1 METIERIKEAEKVT
15 NQSPTEAQKK
25 AGNYS
30 KGKVSIRGF
39 PISVENPIGSIR
51 SGIDKD
57 GNEWSNTTKHTYGY
71 FRGTV
76 GKDGDPIDVYLGD
89 NFDDF
94 DVYVIDQI
102 DPTTRAFDEHKVM
115 FGFNTPEEAKEAYFS
130 EFEDDWG
137 GFGSITTMTLKYFQ
151 KWLYN
156 RTLTQRPANRLKLQ
170 IGNSIVSVGTVN
182 KEPIIAHASMMEEVV
197 EGVTL
202 KNIQSQVPKEFDI
215 LILEIGSPGGN
226 VLEGFRIM
234 EYLNGLSEQGKS
246 VVTVVSANAY
256 SIASLIMLV
265 ADYRAISNHGEVMI
279 HNPMVPTLQFA
290 DASTLEKYASE
301 LRDLENVLVQLYCM
315 FTGLEP
321 EVIKDMMSKETFIK
335 PDEAVELGFMD
346 EVLNMNK
353 KPYVSASKSTKHKVI
368 NMSKT
373 INILRRVI
381 SMVNGSEFVNQ
392 VYDTVDGESIEI
404 FQSDQSGYKVGDR
417 VSVEEGTYKL
427 SDGTIKV
434 DDYIIVE
441 IDKSAAE
448 APAEEVPVVETPV
461 DEFNEGP
468 APKEPV
474 AEEIPAKEV
483 PVAEET
489 TVVETPV
496 ETPVSEEIP
505 VEEEGVVAKLQAVV
519 SEMQETIKGLQKQI
533 TEMTNKNIEEKVVEI
548 SNELGKMKVES
559 KEFEEMATEAIDKIA
574 SHASSVWNSGKPE
587 ITQIPQ
593 GNSIFK
599 RALAAKKLATA
610 RNQ

>member
-39 PISVENPIGSIR
+39 PISIENPIGSIR
-51 SGIDKD
+51 RGIDKD

-115 FGFNTPEEAKEAYFS
+115 FGFNTPEEAKEAYLS
-130 EFEDDWG
+130 EFESGWG
-137 GFGSITTMTLKYFQ
+137 GFGGITTMTLKYFQ

-170 IGNSIVSVGTVN
+170 IGNSIVSIGTVN

-202 KNIQSQVPKEFDI
+202 KNIQSQVPKEFDV

-265 ADYRAISNHGEVMI
+265 ADYRAISNYGEVMI

-315 FTGLEP
+315 FTGLDS

-353 KPYVSASKSTKHKVI
+353 KPYVAASNSTKHKVI

-427 SDGTIKV
+427 SDATIKV

-448 APAEEVPVVETPV
+448 APAEETPIVETPV

-468 APKEPV
+468 APEKPV
-474 AEEIPAKEV
+474 AEEIPEKEV
-483 PVAEET
+483 PVAEDKP
-489 TVVETPV
+489 VVETPV
-496 ETPVSEEIP
+496 ETPVSEDHP
-505 VEEEGVVAKLQAVV
+505 VEEGVVAKLQAVV

>member
-1 METIERIKEAEKVT
+1 KEAEKVT
-15 NQSPTEAQKK
+15 KQSPTEAQKK

-39 PISVENPIGSIR
+39 PISIENPVGSIR

-115 FGFNTPEEAKEAYFS
+115 FGFNTPEEAKEAYLS
-130 EFEDDWG
+130 EFEDGWG

-170 IGNSIVSVGTVN
+170 IGNSIVSIGTVN

-202 KNIQSQVPKEFDI
+202 KNIQSQIPKEFDV

-265 ADYRAISNHGEVMI
+265 ADYRVISNYGEVMI

-321 EVIKDMMSKETFIK
+321 EVIKGMMSKETFIG

-381 SMVNGSEFVNQ
+381 SMVNGSEFINQ

-404 FQSDQSGYKVGDR
+404 FQSDPSGYKVGDR
-417 VSVEEGTYKL
+417 TSVEEGIFKL

-448 APAEEVPVVETPV
+448 APAEAPVVETPV
-461 DEFNEGP
+461 SEFNVGP
-468 APKEPV
+468 APKKPV
-474 AEEIPAKEV
+474 AEEVPTREV

-489 TVVETPV
+489 KVVETPV

-519 SEMQETIKGLQKQI
+519 SEMQETIKGLQEKI
-533 TEMTNKNIEEKVVEI
+533 TEMANQNIEEKVVEI
-548 SNELGKMKVES
+548 SNELNKMKAENQ
-559 KEFEEMATEAIDKIA
+559 EFEEMATEAIDKIA

-587 ITQIPQ
+587 TPQIPQ